1 MSKIQMLKDAIMN
14 GEYDAR
20 FKRVYVTDEAVKAQ
34 HERYV
39 SLANDF
45 AEIFS
50 EDRDARLFSAP
61 GRTEVGGNHTDH
73 NHGRVL
79 AAGINLDAIAVASKN
94 DENVVRV
101 KSRGYKMMGFSG
113 FVCIKPYFGILKA
126 FIPLPLYRLAHKF
139 KLNSNK

>member
-1 MSKIQMLKDAIMN
+1 MATINVLKNDILN
-14 GEYDAR
+14 GAYDER

-79 AAGINLDAIAVASKN
+79 AASINLDAIAVASKN
-94 DENVVRV
+94 DENIVRV
-101 KSRGYKMMGFSG
+101 KSRGYNMD
-113 FVCIKPYFGILKA
+113 V
-126 FIPLPLYRLAHKF
+126 
-139 KLNSNK
+139 

>member
-1 MSKIQMLKDAIMN
+1 MEAYMSKKIKMKIQMLKDAIMN
-14 GEYDAR
+14 GEFDAR

-61 GRTEVGGNHTDH
+61 GRTEVGGNHTASVRKGI
-73 NHGRVL
+73 GR
-79 AAGINLDAIAVASKN
+79 
-94 DENVVRV
+94 
-101 KSRGYKMMGFSG
+101 
-113 FVCIKPYFGILKA
+113 
-126 FIPLPLYRLAHKF
+126 
-139 KLNSNK
+139 